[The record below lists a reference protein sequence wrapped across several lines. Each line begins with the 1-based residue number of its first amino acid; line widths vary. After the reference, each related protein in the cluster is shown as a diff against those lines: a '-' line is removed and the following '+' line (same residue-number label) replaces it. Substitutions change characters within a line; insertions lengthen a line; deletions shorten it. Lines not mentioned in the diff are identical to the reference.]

1 MRTKLAACAAAAAF
15 MLATATAMAHH
26 SFAAEFD
33 ANKPINLKGVVT
45 KIEWANPHTYFYVD
59 VADANGK
66 VANWGMEIGS
76 PNALTR
82 LGWTRN
88 TLKVGDVVTVEGS
101 QAKDGALIGNAQVV
115 VLAATGKR
123 LFAGSSR
130 DQTPH

>member
-1 MRTKLAACAAAAAF
+1 MRGKLAACVATSGF
-15 MLATATAMAHH
+15 MLATVTAIAHH

-33 ANKPINLKGVVT
+33 ANRPINLKGTVT

-59 VADANGK
+59 VTDGSGR
-66 VANWGMEIGS
+66 VANWGIEIGS

-88 TLKVGDVVTVEGS
+88 TLRVGDGVTVEGS
-101 QAKDGALIGNAQVV
+101 QAKDGALIGNGQVV
-115 VLAATGKR
+115 ILAATGKR

>member
-1 MRTKLAACAAAAAF
+1 MKTWLASAAAF
-15 MLATATAMAHH
+15 VLLATGTAIAHH

-33 ANKPINLKGVVT
+33 ANRPINVKGVVT
-45 KIEWANPHTYFYVD
+45 KIEWANPHTYFYID
-59 VADANGK
+59 VTDGGGK
-66 VANWGMEIGS
+66 VANWGIEIGS

-88 TLKVGDVVTVEGS
+88 TLKIGDTVTVEGS
-101 QAKDGALIGNAQVV
+101 QAKDGALIGNGQVV
-115 VLAATGKR
+115 ILATTGKR